1 MGVKESKSQ
10 ARQGSYIARNK
21 HHRNQILVIARD
33 GDVIKFQYGTQPQV
47 IVMKNGKRV
56 PFSGMINDLDFFL
69 YTVFQLIETYV
80 WQGPGKI
87 SRNSSRDHIITPRN
101 AGSAPA
107 SPKGSPRQSAEN
119 GRIVKQRSSEAPRQ
133 DLLGRQSVENGRILK
148 QNSSEAPRQDLLGRQ
163 KSAEFQ
169 RLVAKSEYM
178 TFESP
183 RINETNTAVT
193 FDPSPRIVKVS
204 SQADLLRE
212 MRPKGSKFL
221 EDRIA
226 IREYINSSNYVS
238 PLRDEIISVAKRIV
252 CDMLVTGDIDA
263 AVISIST
270 YAHGLGSDGMSH
282 EILGLFNFRSFDP
295 ASMDCLFTESMSK
308 VAYPSIKLFYHMGL
322 YMPYFAI
329 APILGMRMHVR
340 EMNHLLD
347 LVPDLILKSYD
358 GEKLILEAILDPVNG
373 ILVKEQVP
381 DFPIVKF
388 LPGPNSPLVTTFV
401 KERVVA
407 LLNDYGALG
416 PVGDKTSLSLRLDKK
431 EAICDTILMLK
442 TWLECTRT

>member
-1 MGVKESKSQ
+1 MGVKESKNQ
-10 ARQGSYIARNK
+10 ARPGSYIARNK
-21 HHRNQILVIARD
+21 YHRNQLLVIARD
-33 GDVIKFQYGTQPQV
+33 GDIIKFQYGTQPQV
-47 IVMKNGKRV
+47 IVMKNGKRM

-87 SRNSSRDHIITPRN
+87 NRNSSRDHIITPRN

-107 SPKGSPRQSAEN
+107 SPKGSPRQSVDG
-119 GRIVKQRSSEAPRQ
+119 GRILKQRSSEAPRQ
-133 DLLGRQSVENGRILK
+133 DLLGRQ
-148 QNSSEAPRQDLLGRQ
+148 
-163 KSAEFQ
+163 KSTEFQ
-169 RLVAKSEYM
+169 RILAKSEYM
-178 TFESP
+178 TFDSP
-183 RINETNTAVT
+183 RINETNTTVA
-193 FDPSPRIVKVS
+193 FDPSPRMIKVS

-252 CDMLVTGDIDA
+252 CDMLITGDIDA

-295 ASMDCLFTESMSK
+295 AQMDCLFTESMSK

-373 ILVKEQVP
+373 ILVKEQVA

-388 LPGPNSPLVTTFV
+388 LPSTNSPITPFV

-407 LLNDYGALG
+407 LLNAYGALG
-416 PVGDKTSLSLRLDKK
+416 AVDKTNLSLRLDKK
-431 EAICDTILMLK
+431 EAICDTIRMLK